1 MKRNS
6 KLIIDVP
13 SDAKGKILF
22 VSFNLSNNESCSI
35 GDMAI
40 SINGNINKKTCSEW
54 KYYKFTKENETIIR
68 FTDSVI
74 YFENQGYSYEVL
86 KPRRY
91 NDETFKKIV
100 KEVLADSD
108 IPLGTTDLWHRCLN
122 KELLL
127 TRETFLKRLRKL
139 NDKDICLS
147 VIGSSYTWSI
157 K

>member
-1 MKRNS
+1 MGKRWN
-6 KLIIDVP
+6 
-13 SDAKGKILF
+13 
-22 VSFNLSNNESCSI
+22 
-35 GDMAI
+35 
-40 SINGNINKKTCSEW
+40 SEW

-74 YFENQGYSYEVL
+74 YFEYQGYSYEVL
-86 KPRRY
+86 KPHRY
-91 NDETFKKIV
+91 NDEVFKKIV

>member
-1 MKRNS
+1 MGKRWN
-6 KLIIDVP
+6 
-13 SDAKGKILF
+13 
-22 VSFNLSNNESCSI
+22 
-35 GDMAI
+35 
-40 SINGNINKKTCSEW
+40 SEW

-91 NDETFKKIV
+91 NDDYFKKIV
-100 KEVLADSD
+100 KEVLSDSD

-127 TRETFLKRLRKL
+127 SRETFLRRLRKL
-139 NDKDICLS
+139 NDEDIYLD
-147 VIGSSYTWSI
+147 VVGSCYTWSI

>member
-1 MKRNS
+1 MGKRWN
-6 KLIIDVP
+6 
-13 SDAKGKILF
+13 
-22 VSFNLSNNESCSI
+22 
-35 GDMAI
+35 
-40 SINGNINKKTCSEW
+40 SEW

-122 KELLL
+122 CELLL
-127 TRETFLKRLRKL
+127 SRETFLKRLRKL
-139 NDKDICLS
+139 KDDDICLS
-147 VIGSSYTWSI
+147 VVGSSYTWSM

>member
-1 MKRNS
+1 M
-6 KLIIDVP
+6 
-13 SDAKGKILF
+13 
-22 VSFNLSNNESCSI
+22 
-35 GDMAI
+35 
-40 SINGNINKKTCSEW
+40 EW

-68 FTDSVI
+68 FTDSVR

-86 KPRRY
+86 KPHRY
-91 NDETFKKIV
+91 NNERFKKIV

-127 TRETFLKRLRKL
+127 SRETFLRRLRKL
-139 NDKDICLS
+139 NDEDICLD
-147 VIGSSYTWSI
+147 VMGSCYTWSI

>member
-1 MKRNS
+1 MMGKRWN
-6 KLIIDVP
+6 
-13 SDAKGKILF
+13 
-22 VSFNLSNNESCSI
+22 
-35 GDMAI
+35 
-40 SINGNINKKTCSEW
+40 SEW

-74 YFENQGYSYEVL
+74 YFEYQGYSYEVL

-91 NDETFKKIV
+91 NDEVFKKIV

-127 TRETFLKRLRKL
+127 SRETFLRRLRKL
-139 NDKDICLS
+139 NDEDICLD
-147 VIGSSYTWSI
+147 VMGSCYTWSI

>member
-1 MKRNS
+1 MMGKRWN
-6 KLIIDVP
+6 
-13 SDAKGKILF
+13 
-22 VSFNLSNNESCSI
+22 
-35 GDMAI
+35 
-40 SINGNINKKTCSEW
+40 SEW

-74 YFENQGYSYEVL
+74 YFEYQGYSYEVL
-86 KPRRY
+86 KPHRY
-91 NDETFKKIV
+91 NDEVFKKIV

>member
-1 MKRNS
+1 M
-6 KLIIDVP
+6 
-13 SDAKGKILF
+13 
-22 VSFNLSNNESCSI
+22 
-35 GDMAI
+35 
-40 SINGNINKKTCSEW
+40 EW
-54 KYYKFTKENETIIR
+54 KYYKFKKGNETIIR

-86 KPRRY
+86 KPHRY
-91 NDETFKKIV
+91 DDETFKKIV

-108 IPLGTTDLWHRCLN
+108 IPLGTTDLWYKCLN

>member
-1 MKRNS
+1 MMGKRWN
-6 KLIIDVP
+6 
-13 SDAKGKILF
+13 
-22 VSFNLSNNESCSI
+22 
-35 GDMAI
+35 
-40 SINGNINKKTCSEW
+40 SEW

-74 YFENQGYSYEVL
+74 YFEYQGYSYEVL
-86 KPRRY
+86 KPHRY
-91 NDETFKKIV
+91 NDEVFKKIV

-127 TRETFLKRLRKL
+127 SRETFLRRLRKL
-139 NDKDICLS
+139 NDEDICLD
-147 VIGSSYTWSI
+147 VMGSCYTWSM

>member
-1 MKRNS
+1 MGKRWN
-6 KLIIDVP
+6 
-13 SDAKGKILF
+13 
-22 VSFNLSNNESCSI
+22 
-35 GDMAI
+35 
-40 SINGNINKKTCSEW
+40 SEW

-86 KPRRY
+86 KPHRY
-91 NDETFKKIV
+91 DDETFKKIV
-100 KEVLADSD
+100 KEVLIESD
-108 IPLGTTDLWHRCLN
+108 IPISTTDLWLRCLN

-139 NDKDICLS
+139 NDEDIYLD
-147 VIGSSYTWSI
+147 VVGSCYTWSM

>member
-1 MKRNS
+1 MGKRWN
-6 KLIIDVP
+6 
-13 SDAKGKILF
+13 
-22 VSFNLSNNESCSI
+22 
-35 GDMAI
+35 
-40 SINGNINKKTCSEW
+40 SEW

-86 KPRRY
+86 KPKRY
-91 NDETFKKIV
+91 DDEIFKKIV

-127 TRETFLKRLRKL
+127 SRETFLRRLRKL
-139 NDKDICLS
+139 NDEDICLDI
-147 VIGSSYTWSI
+147 VGNCYTWSM

>member
-1 MKRNS
+1 MGKRWN
-6 KLIIDVP
+6 
-13 SDAKGKILF
+13 
-22 VSFNLSNNESCSI
+22 
-35 GDMAI
+35 
-40 SINGNINKKTCSEW
+40 SEW

-86 KPRRY
+86 KPHRY
-91 NDETFKKIV
+91 DDETFKKIV

-122 KELLL
+122 CELLL
-127 TRETFLKRLRKL
+127 SRETFLKRLRKL
-139 NDKDICLS
+139 KDDDICLS
-147 VIGSSYTWSI
+147 VVGSSYTWSM